1 MRRSITVLAL
11 IGCFISTYLTLY
23 QWHVTAGVWDPLFG
37 SASSEAVL
45 TSSLSRALPIPDAT
59 LGAIAYLVE
68 AVLSLSEDERLE
80 LVLNVLVI
88 LMAATGLV
96 LVGVQLLV
104 VHALCT
110 LCICS
115 AAASWI
121 IAVLARPIGGI
132 QKSRAIQHAS

>member
-1 MRRSITVLAL
+1 MRRSITLLAL
-11 IGCFISTYLTLY
+11 IGFVLSTYLTLY
-23 QWHVTAGVWDPLFG
+23 QWHIAAGVWDPLFG

-45 TSSLSRALPIPDAT
+45 TSPLSRALPIPDAT
-59 LGAIAYLVE
+59 LGAVAYLVE
-68 AVLSLSEDERLE
+68 AALSLREDERVKVILD
-80 LVLNVLVI
+80 VLVI
-88 LMAATGLV
+88 LMALTGLV

-115 AAASWI
+115 AAVSWI

-132 QKSRAIQHAS
+132 QKIRAVQHAS